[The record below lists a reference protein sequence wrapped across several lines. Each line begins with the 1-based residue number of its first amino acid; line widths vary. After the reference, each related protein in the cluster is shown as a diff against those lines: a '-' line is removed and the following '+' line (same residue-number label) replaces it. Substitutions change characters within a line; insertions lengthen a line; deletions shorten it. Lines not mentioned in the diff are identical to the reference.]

1 MRESVLRLEQFYAS
15 PMGKAARDMASR
27 RLHTL
32 WPDLAGRNVLG
43 FGFCAPYL
51 DPYAKGANRVVLA
64 MPAEQ
69 GALAHQGQRG
79 INVCLTDEEVLPF
92 TDATF
97 DTVLCVHG
105 VEEASNFP
113 RLLSELWRVCRPEG
127 RIVIIAS
134 NRAGLWARSEKSP
147 FGAGRPFS
155 RTQMRHAMR
164 SVGFHPTVWAGA
176 LYAPPLKVFSKG
188 SLLLGA
194 ERFGETVTPGLSGLI
209 LVEGVKRLYI
219 EPHRGMKEKSV
230 VALPRFGGSPIAN
243 RIIAS
248 HREGHE

>member
-15 PMGKAARDMASR
+15 PMGQAARDMASR
-27 RLHTL
+27 RLQTL
-32 WPDLAGRNVLG
+32 WSDLAGRNVLG
-43 FGFCAPYL
+43 FGYCAPYL
-51 DPYAKGANRVVLA
+51 DPYAPGANRVVLA

-69 GALAHQGQRG
+69 GALAHTGQRG
-79 INVCLTDEEVLPF
+79 VNACLTDEEVLPF

-105 VEEASNFP
+105 VEEAANLP
-113 RLLSELWRVCRPEG
+113 RLMSELWRVCRPEG

-155 RTQMRHAMR
+155 RAQLRQAMR
-164 SVGFHPTVWAGA
+164 RVGFQPTVWAGA
-176 LYAPPLKVFSKG
+176 LYAPPLKLFTKG

-194 ERFGETVTPGLSGLI
+194 ERFGEMVTPGLSGLI
-209 LVEGVKRLYI
+209 LVEGIKRLYI
-219 EPHRGMKEKSV
+219 EPHHGGTSKSV

-243 RIIAS
+243 RVRAS
-248 HREGHE
+248 HRER